1 MGAGLLF
8 LVCAAAVPY
17 SAEARQPYNGL
28 PEIYK
33 KGVNLV
39 RQELTTHSRI
49 RHRYLFL
56 KTVGKLETEGGFGE
70 KYIYHHFLLNPT
82 WCPRGITESYPQRCQ
97 RSSYQVSKCPQK
109 RKVFCLSK
117 HQQNSDALYVFIA
130 PQPLDCVI
138 CYKAIADQIEDKPEP
153 HIHCIQGQRLT
164 EEMKKTRLGHYRN
177 MIYHSGAPTLLALTA
192 N

>member
-49 RHRYLFL
+49 QHRYLFL

-70 KYIYHHFLLNPT
+70 KYIYHHFLLIPT

-97 RSSYQVSKCPQK
+97 RSSY
-109 RKVFCLSK
+109 
-117 HQQNSDALYVFIA
+117 
-130 PQPLDCVI
+130 QPLDCVI

-177 MIYHSGAPTLLALTA
+177 TIYHSGAPTLLALTA